1 MPDSFQQQVIRTIRE
16 IPHGKVCTYGR
27 IAAMNGNPRAARQ
40 VVRALH
46 ACSEREG
53 LPWHRVVNA
62 GGRISLPK
70 GAGYEMQ
77 KAMLEDEGVEFGR
90 NDTIDL
96 SRFLWDG
103 P

>member
-27 IAAMNGNPRAARQ
+27 I
-40 VVRALH
+40 
-46 ACSEREG
+46 
-53 LPWHRVVNA
+53 WHRVVNA